1 MLARFCYYLYHLRRC
16 LSSRSFLTLTNSL
29 NLLNFV
35 MKEFTVQSKDIK
47 VKILESYT
55 TVEDLLV
62 FLF

>member
-1 MLARFCYYLYHLRRC
+1 
-16 LSSRSFLTLTNSL
+16 
-29 NLLNFV
+29 
-35 MKEFTVQSKDIK
+35 MKEFTVQSKDIE